1 MIALGLVWSAAA
13 THPLEDAKNAWQRNA
28 EQKSNFDT
36 GIVIFEHGMQT
47 TDIQLREMV
56 KANHL

>member
-1 MIALGLVWSAAA
+1 MIALGLVWRTAA
-13 THPLEDAKNAWQRNA
+13 THPLEDVTNAWQRNA
-28 EQKSNFDT
+28 KQKSNFDT

-56 KANHL
+56 KANHP